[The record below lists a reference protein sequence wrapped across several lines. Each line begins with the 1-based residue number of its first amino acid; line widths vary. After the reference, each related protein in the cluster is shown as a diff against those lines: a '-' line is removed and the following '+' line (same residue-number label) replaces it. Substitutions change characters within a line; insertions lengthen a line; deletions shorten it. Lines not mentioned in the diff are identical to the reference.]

1 MSLFIDITVPRGALA
16 VTARLE
22 VPPQGITALIGRSGA
37 GKSTVLQAAAG
48 LLRPHAGRIVLDGRV
63 LFDAGAGTDLPPER
77 RGLGLVFQDG
87 RLFPHRSVRANLLY
101 GAARAPADAAGPGLD
116 EVVGLLGLAPL
127 LARRPHELSGGERQR
142 VALGR
147 ALLCKPR
154 ALLMDEPLASLD
166 PPRRQE
172 LLGYLAA
179 LPQRLNLPILYV
191 THQMD
196 EVMRLADRVVLMAE
210 GAVAASGPA
219 LELLSDLTLGPLVG
233 RFESGS
239 VLAGRVAAQLDGWQL
254 SEVEVA
260 GQRITVPRIEIHGPA
275 AVAPEITDESG
286 LKTAVEAASATTQAS
301 PQTATPAALETA
313 SRSAPVGT
321 AVRLRIRARDVAL
334 QREVLGSSAS
344 NQLHGTVLRVV
355 EREPPYAAVELAR
368 APGGAAGERLWA
380 LVTQRSI
387 HTLGVAP
394 GQALV
399 ASFKAVAVEGRAAA
413 VRVGSANDG
422 AALPSPASSAPTP

>member
-1 MSLFIDITVPRGALA
+1 MSLLIDVAVPRGALT

-37 GKSTVLQAAAG
+37 GKSSVLQTAAG
-48 LLRPHAGRIVLDGRV
+48 LLRPRSGRVVLDGQT
-63 LFDAGAGTDLPPER
+63 LFDAETGTDLPPER

-101 GAARAPADAAGPGLD
+101 GAARAPARATGPGLE
-116 EVVGLLGLAPL
+116 EVVDLLGLASL

-239 VLAGRVAAQLDGWQL
+239 VLAGRVVAQLAEWQL

-260 GQRITVPRIEIHGPA
+260 GQRITVPRIEGAWPLA
-275 AVAPEITDESG
+275 QDRAAARTASADAVAGPTQACAQAG
-286 LKTAVEAASATTQAS
+286 AASAG
-301 PQTATPAALETA
+301 P
-313 SRSAPVGT
+313 APVGT

-334 QREVLGSSAS
+334 QREVLASSAS
-344 NQLHGTVLRVV
+344 NQLRGTVLRVV
-355 EREPPYAAVELAR
+355 DREPPYAAVELALT
-368 APGGAAGERLWA
+368 PGAAAGERLWA
-380 LVTQRSI
+380 LVTQRSVR
-387 HTLGVAP
+387 TLGVAP
-394 GQALV
+394 GQAVV

-413 VRVGSANDG
+413 VRGEAG
-422 AALPSPASSAPTP
+422 AP

>member
-1 MSLFIDITVPRGALA
+1 MSLLIDVTVPRGALA

-48 LLRPHAGRIVLDGRV
+48 LLRPRAGRIVLDGRV
-63 LFDAGAGTDLPPER
+63 LFDAAGTDLPPER

-87 RLFPHRSVRANLLY
+87 RLFPHRSVRANLLF
-101 GAARAPADAAGPGLD
+101 GAARAPADAPGPGLD
-116 EVVGLLGLAPL
+116 EVVDLLGLAPL

-147 ALLCKPR
+147 ALLCRPR

-196 EVMRLADRVVLMAE
+196 EVMRLADRVVLMAA
-210 GAVAASGPA
+210 GAVAAQGPA

-239 VLAGRVAAQLDGWQL
+239 VLAGRVAAQLEAWQL

-260 GQRITVPRIEIHGPA
+260 GQRITVPRIDMHGPA
-275 AVAPEITDESG
+275 AGGNEADAG
-286 LKTAVEAASATTQAS
+286 ATAARRGAAATVTAEAWAASAVAPGQA
-301 PQTATPAALETA
+301 TGAA
-313 SRSAPVGT
+313 SRPAPVGS

-334 QREVLGSSAS
+334 QREVLASSAS
-344 NQLHGTVLRVV
+344 NQLRGTVLRVV
-355 EREPPYAAVELAR
+355 DREAPYAAVELAL
-368 APGGAAGERLWA
+368 APGAAAGERLWA
-380 LVTQRSI
+380 LVTQRSVQSLAI
-387 HTLGVAP
+387 AP
-394 GQALV
+394 GQPLV

-413 VRVGSANDG
+413 VRG
-422 AALPSPASSAPTP
+422 ADEAL

>member
-1 MSLFIDITVPRGALA
+1 MSLLIDITVPRGALA

-48 LLRPHAGRIVLDGRV
+48 LLRPSAGRIALDGRV

-101 GAARAPADAAGPGLD
+101 GAARAPAHAAGPGLD
-116 EVVGLLGLAPL
+116 EVVGLLGLATL

-166 PPRRQE
+166 PLRRQE

-239 VLAGRVAAQLDGWQL
+239 VLAGRVVAQLTEWQL
-254 SEVEVA
+254 SEVAVA
-260 GQRITVPRIEIHGPA
+260 GQRITVPRIEINGAALPA
-275 AVAPEITDESG
+275 AEPPAGKRGDQGGATDRVMQAPG
-286 LKTAVEAASATTQAS
+286 ASANAVQ
-301 PQTATPAALETA
+301 P
-313 SRSAPVGT
+313 APVGA

-334 QREVLGSSAS
+334 QRKVLASSAS
-344 NQLHGTVLRVV
+344 NQLRGTVLRVV
-355 EREPPYAAVELAR
+355 EREPPYAAVELALTQD
-368 APGGAAGERLWA
+368 AVAGERLWA
-380 LVTQRSI
+380 LVTQRSVQ
-387 HTLGVAP
+387 TLGLAP
-394 GQALV
+394 GQAVV

-413 VRVGSANDG
+413 VRGQAG
-422 AALPSPASSAPTP
+422 AGAP

>member
-1 MSLFIDITVPRGALA
+1 MSLLIDVRVPRGAIA

-48 LLRPHAGRIVLDGRV
+48 LLRPSAGRIVLDGRV
-63 LFDAGAGTDLPPER
+63 LFDAGSRTDLPPEQ

-101 GAARAPADAAGPGLD
+101 GAARAPAGSVGPGLE
-116 EVVGLLGLAPL
+116 EVVELLGLSSL

-147 ALLCKPR
+147 ALLCRPR

-172 LLGYLAA
+172 LLGYLAV

-196 EVMRLADRVVLMAE
+196 EVMRLADRVVLMAAGE
-210 GAVAASGPA
+210 VAASGPA

-239 VLAGRVAAQLDGWQL
+239 VLAGRVAAQLEAWQL

-260 GQRITVPRIEIHGPA
+260 GQRITVPRIDMHGPA
-275 AVAPEITDESG
+275 GGDSKG
-286 LKTAVEAASATTQAS
+286 S
-301 PQTATPAALETA
+301 PRP
-313 SRSAPVGT
+313 APVGSS
-321 AVRLRIRARDVAL
+321 VRLRIRARDVAL
-334 QREVLGSSAS
+334 QREVLASSAS
-344 NQLHGTVLRVV
+344 NQLRGIVLRVV
-355 EREPPYAAVELAR
+355 EREAPYAAVELAL
-368 APGGAAGERLWA
+368 APGAAAGERLWA
-380 LVTQRSI
+380 LVTQRSVQSLAI
-387 HTLGVAP
+387 AP
-394 GQALV
+394 GQPLV

-413 VRVGSANDG
+413 VRG
-422 AALPSPASSAPTP
+422 ADEAL